1 MVLGMNIFTAFFVLL
16 LLLSKN
22 VPSATDAIPLIGAY
36 YCLNM
41 VMIATSTVC
50 CTVVVH
56 IFFRGQDQVPWLLRK
71 IFLEFLAR
79 IFCMRKP
86 PVLPA
91 PQPAR
96 NLNSQKSTQP
106 ATIITSLNNQSNQS
120 NVNLLHHVN
129 KVPTSTAH
137 LNPKQP
143 NSMSSNSLNI
153 NANEETINSSLPN
166 QQYQE
171 LLQQQPLLNQKQ
183 SNSIETAQDSNFN
196 AKNTLQHRSSS
207 YYQTNTNQHFHTHQQ
222 STQLN
227 TDLNLSF
234 NLIEN
239 DIKEI
244 RDYLRHTRKKLE
256 NNDSKSKQTNDW
268 KQIALVLDRSLFF
281 LYLIAIFVS
290 LAIMFNKL

>member
-22 VPSATDAIPLIGAY
+22 VPSATDAIPLIGLY

-96 NLNSQKSTQP
+96 SSNNPKTAQST
-106 ATIITSLNNQSNQS
+106 TIVSSLNNQSS
-120 NVNLLHHVN
+120 HLLNN
-129 KVPTSTAH
+129 KLPASTAH
-137 LNPKQP
+137 LNPKP
-143 NSMSSNSLNI
+143 SN
-153 NANEETINSSLPN
+153 
-166 QQYQE
+166 
-171 LLQQQPLLNQKQ
+171 
-183 SNSIETAQDSNFN
+183 DF
-196 AKNTLQHRSSS
+196 
-207 YYQTNTNQHFHTHQQ
+207 
-222 STQLN
+222 
-227 TDLNLSF
+227 
-234 NLIEN
+234 LIEISVKYYMLKSLIN
-239 DIKEI
+239 KVSGKMLK
-244 RDYLRHTRKKLE
+244 RLRPAYRKFG
-256 NNDSKSKQTNDW
+256 SQT
-268 KQIALVLDRSLFF
+268 I
-281 LYLIAIFVS
+281 
-290 LAIMFNKL
+290 

>member
-56 IFFRGQDQVPWLLRK
+56 IFFRGQDQVPWILRK

-96 NLNSQKSTQP
+96 NPNNQKPAQP
-106 ATIITSLNNQSNQS
+106 ATIVTSLNNPTNQLS
-120 NVNLLHHVN
+120 HQVNL
-129 KVPTSTAH
+129 PASTAH

-143 NSMSSNSLNI
+143 NSLSTNSLNL
-153 NANEETINSSLPN
+153 NSNEEPVNSSLTN
-166 QQYQE
+166 QQYQQ
-171 LLQQQPLLNQKQ
+171 LLQQQPLLSKQ
-183 SNSIETAQDSNFN
+183 IENAQESNINMNTN
-196 AKNTLQHRSSS
+196 KNLLQHRSSS
-207 YYQTNTNQHFHTHQQ
+207 YFQPNSNQHFHTHQQ
-222 STQLN
+222 SSQLN
-227 TDLNLSF
+227 TDLSLSF

-256 NNDSKSKQTNDW
+256 NNDSKSKQTNEW

>member
-22 VPSATDAIPLIGAY
+22 VPSATDAIPLIGLY

-96 NLNSQKSTQP
+96 SSNNPKTAQST
-106 ATIITSLNNQSNQS
+106 TIVSSLNNQSS
-120 NVNLLHHVN
+120 HLLNN
-129 KVPTSTAH
+129 KLPASTAH
-137 LNPKQP
+137 LNPKP
-143 NSMSSNSLNI
+143 SNSMSTHSLNLNPSEELVNNSL
-153 NANEETINSSLPN
+153 TS
-166 QQYQE
+166 QQYQQAV
-171 LLQQQPLLNQKQ
+171 QQQPLLNKQ
-183 SNSIETAQDSNFN
+183 NESGQDSNI
-196 AKNTLQHRSSS
+196 KNNLQQRSSS
-207 YYQTNTNQHFHTHQQ
+207 YYQPYSNQHFHNHQQ
-222 STQLN
+222 SNQLN

-256 NNDSKSKQTNDW
+256 NNDTKSKQTGEW

-290 LAIMFNKL
+290 LTIMFNKL